1 VRLPNGYGS
10 VHKLPGNRRRP
21 WRARVTVG
29 WTEDG
34 KQLYYTVGY
43 YATQREALA
52 ALAEYHER
60 PIGDR
65 RDVTLR
71 QLYDEWSS
79 KAYQTLDRS
88 TVNGYKACWKRIEK
102 LADEPVRM
110 IRTSHLQKIIDDM
123 IEEGL
128 GRSSLEKAKTLCGI
142 LLEIAVNDD
151 IIKTNYARAIK
162 LPPSRKPKKE
172 TFTDLEIRQVE
183 KLAQEGDVWAGT
195 VMILLYTGMRVGEL
209 VALTRFQIDPQNW
222 VITGGIKTDAGR
234 DRPMPVH
241 SRILPYVQY
250 WYNTGGPRLIHKD
263 GKPISVNYYRKY
275 CFYPALERA
284 GITRHLTPHA
294 TRHTFATL
302 LARAGV
308 QPAHIQALM
317 GHSDYS
323 VTANTYTHPA
333 IEELRRAI
341 EAI

>member
-1 VRLPNGYGS
+1 MRLPNGYGS

-65 RDVTLR
+65 RDVTLGEI
-71 QLYDEWSS
+71 YEKWSA

-88 TVNGYKACWKRIEK
+88 TANGYRACWKRISK
-102 LADEPVRM
+102 LANVPVRL
-110 IRTSHLQKIIDDM
+110 IKTSDLQDIIDAM
-123 IEEGL
+123 VEEGL

-142 LLEIAVNDD
+142 LLDLAVTDD
-151 IIKTNYARAIK
+151 IITTNYARYIK

-172 TFTDLEIRQVE
+172 VFSDLEIQQIDR
-183 KLAQEGDVWAGT
+183 LAQAGDIWAGT

-209 VALTRFQIDPQNW
+209 VSLTPFQVDPDAW

-234 DRPMPVH
+234 DRKMPIH
-241 SRILPYVQY
+241 SRILPYVRY
-250 WYNTGGPRLIHKD
+250 WYETRGPRLIHRD
-263 GKPISVNYYRKY
+263 GKPLSVNYYRKY
-275 CFYPALERA
+275 CYYPALERA

-302 LARAGV
+302 LARAKIPPV
-308 QPAHIQALM
+308 YAQALM

-323 VTANTYTHPA
+323 TTANTYTHLPL
-333 IEELRRAI
+333 EELRAAI